1 MSSQIHRITLFKI
14 PEAADQLR
22 LLDMYRQMPVKAV
35 KDGKPY
41 ILSVTAGRAK
51 PDQRAQG
58 FTLAVV
64 SVFSSEADMKY
75 YDEQCAAHAELKV
88 FAKTANQG
96 VMMVYFENELPTC
109 S

>member
-1 MSSQIHRITLFKI
+1 MSPQIHRITLFKI
-14 PEAADQLR
+14 PDEEHQKH
-22 LLDMYRQMPVKAV
+22 LLDIYRQMPAKAV

-58 FTLAVV
+58 YTLAVV
-64 SVFSSEADMKY
+64 SVFSSEEDMKY
-75 YDEQCAAHAELKV
+75 YDDECAAHADLKAY
-88 FAKTANQG
+88 AKTVHQG
-96 VMMVYFENELPTC
+96 AMMVYFQNELPTC